1 MKKRLLFGCF
11 PLVLLVAAGLWWGL
25 GRGSKGARGAALP
38 DRIETV
44 NRGEVAIKVTETG
57 TLAPLRSVEVKSKVA
72 GRVTRLLAD
81 EGARVRAGQL
91 LVLIDPTEINSQV
104 AQMQAQMDAARAR
117 FRQSERGALYQAD
130 QTGTGITQAE
140 EGLRVAQA
148 RLAQA
153 RTELRVQ
160 PVRTRSEIA
169 QAEAALASAKSSLA
183 LLQGATQPQAA
194 IAASGGLDEAEA
206 ALAEAR
212 ANVAR
217 NERLLAKG
225 FVAQQA
231 LDSAK
236 TQMAA
241 AVSRRDQAKSRQDL
255 LASQNAL
262 EVAQARNRV
271 AEARATLDR
280 AQAERATETRSDDV
294 RSAEAAVRQARA
306 QLLSARSSGRQNLMR
321 LDDVAQARAQVTQLE
336 NSLREI
342 AVRQNDT
349 RLLAPMSGVVTRRY
363 VEEGELITSGVSAF
377 SAGQAVLQIAD
388 LSRMRVT
395 LSVNEVDVQRLR
407 PGQAAEIAVDGARGV
422 TFAGHVRKV
431 APAAQGAG
439 GSNDAAAR
447 AAAGNGGVIRFA
459 VEVLLDRPD
468 ARLRP
473 GMSARCTVLIARRKN
488 ALRLPVACVKGDGKN
503 AAVEVLTPG
512 GDPKTPQFTKRTVT
526 AGLRGDSHVEIV
538 SGLKEDD
545 KVKQTPFSGP
555 PRKGLNI
562 GISAD

>member
-1 MKKRLLFGCF
+1 MKKRFLLGCLPLLF
-11 PLVLLVAAGLWWGL
+11 LAAAGLWWTL

-44 NRGEVAIKVTETG
+44 DRGEVAVKVTETG
-57 TLAPLRSVEVKSKVA
+57 TLAPLKNVEVKSKVA
-72 GRVTRLLAD
+72 GRVTRLLAE
-81 EGARVRAGQL
+81 EGARVRSGQL

-117 FRQSERGALYQAD
+117 LRQSERGALYQAD

-140 EGLRVAQA
+140 EGLRVAQS

-153 RTELRVQ
+153 RTERRVQ
-160 PVRTRSEIA
+160 PARTRSEIA
-169 QAEAALASAKSSLA
+169 QAEATLASAKSSLA
-183 LLQGATQPQAA
+183 LLQGATQPQAV
-194 IAASGGLDEAEA
+194 IAASGGLNEAEA
-206 ALAEAR
+206 ALSEAR
-212 ANVAR
+212 ASVER

-231 LDSAK
+231 ADSAK
-236 TQMAA
+236 TQLAA
-241 AVSRRDQAKSRQDL
+241 AVARRDQARSRQDL
-255 LASQNAL
+255 LASQNML

-271 AEARATLDR
+271 TEARAALDR
-280 AQAERATETRSDDV
+280 ARAERATETRSDEV
-294 RSAEAAVRQARA
+294 RSAEAAVRQARSQVIA
-306 QLLSARSSGRQNLMR
+306 ARSSTRQNLMR

-377 SAGQAVLQIAD
+377 SAGQPVLQIAD

-407 PGQAAEIAVDGARGV
+407 AGQAAEVVIDGVRAVR
-422 TFAGHVRKV
+422 FAGHVRKV
-431 APAAQGAG
+431 APASQNAG
-439 GSNDAAAR
+439 GDAAAR
-447 AAAGNGGVIRFA
+447 QAAAAAGGVIRFA

-468 ARLRP
+468 ERLRP
-473 GMSARCTVLIARRKN
+473 GMSARCTVLIAQHKN
-488 ALRLPVACVKGDGKN
+488 VLRLPLACVKGENKN
-503 AAVEVLTPG
+503 AAVEVMTVAAA
-512 GDPKTPQFTKRTVT
+512 DAKAAKFAKRTIT

-538 SGLKEDD
+538 SGLKAGD
-545 KVKQTPFSGP
+545 KVKQTPFTGP

-562 GISAD
+562 GISGD